1 MPESVLSAIAPELI
15 EAYLAAHYRV
25 EADPAFVLKVGVCS
39 PPLLELFGR
48 HRCDCAA
55 YLTAC
60 NPFSQ
65 DAGASENAARQSQ
78 LAGQLKG
85 RSLTFI
91 EGVGLDGQV
100 LPNGGAPPWPSEP
113 SFLVLGLSLEATRA
127 LGRKHEQN
135 ALLWCGKDAVPQL
148 VLLR

>member
-1 MPESVLSAIAPELI
+1 MPETVPSAIAPELI

-25 EADPAFVLKVGVCS
+25 EADPASVLKVGVCS
-39 PPLLELFGR
+39 LPLLKLFER

-65 DAGASENAARQSQ
+65 DVGPAENAARQAE
-78 LAGQLKG
+78 LARQLKG
-85 RSLTFI
+85 RSLAFI
-91 EGVGLDGQV
+91 DGVGLDGQA
-100 LPNGGAPPWPSEP
+100 PSHGGARQWPGEP
-113 SFLVLGLSLEATRA
+113 SFLVLGLSLEAARA
-127 LGRKHEQN
+127 LGRKHGQN
-135 ALLWCGKDAVPQL
+135 ALLWCARNGVPQL

>member
-1 MPESVLSAIAPELI
+1 MPESVPSAIAPALI

-25 EADPAFVLKVGVCS
+25 DADPAFALEVGVCS
-39 PPLLELFGR
+39 PPLLHLFER

-65 DAGASENAARQSQ
+65 DVGASDNAARQAE
-78 LAGQLKG
+78 LARQLKG

-91 EGVGLDGQV
+91 DGVGVDGQG
-100 LPNGGAPPWPSEP
+100 PQDGGAPQWPGEP
-113 SFLVLGLSLEATRA
+113 SFLVLGLSLEAART
-127 LGRKHEQN
+127 LGRKHQQN
-135 ALLWCGKDAVPQL
+135 ALVWCGKDAVPQL